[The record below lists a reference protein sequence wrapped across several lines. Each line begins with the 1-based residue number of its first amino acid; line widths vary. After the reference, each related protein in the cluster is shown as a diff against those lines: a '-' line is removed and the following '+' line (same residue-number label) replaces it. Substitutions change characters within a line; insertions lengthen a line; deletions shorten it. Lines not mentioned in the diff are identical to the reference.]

1 MPKRPD
7 VLRRFAIDDAGTT
20 ALEYGLLVA
29 LIAVV
34 TVVAINGLEGPMQA
48 LYQTIK
54 TALLG

>member
-1 MPKRPD
+1 MAKRPD
-7 VLRRFAIDDAGTT
+7 VLRRFATDDSGTT

-34 TVVAINGLEGPMQA
+34 TVVAINGLEGPMQK